1 MAKTNLTKE
10 KAAVVYSACSV
21 LGEKDLPIWYT
32 IVRNVQELE
41 PLIKEYDKSKQAIID
56 KLAEKDK
63 NGKPVI
69 VGGRMIEFGSNK
81 EEAEKLFKELGE
93 EEIEVN
99 IKTIDINKI
108 KDYVLSPNVMK
119 PLLDVVFTGTI
130 SDSEE

>member
-1 MAKTNLTKE
+1 
-10 KAAVVYSACSV
+10 
-21 LGEKDLPIWYT
+21 
-32 IVRNVQELE
+32 
-41 PLIKEYDKSKQAIID
+41 
-56 KLAEKDK
+56 
-63 NGKPVI
+63 
-69 VGGRMIEFGSNK
+69 MIEFGSNK